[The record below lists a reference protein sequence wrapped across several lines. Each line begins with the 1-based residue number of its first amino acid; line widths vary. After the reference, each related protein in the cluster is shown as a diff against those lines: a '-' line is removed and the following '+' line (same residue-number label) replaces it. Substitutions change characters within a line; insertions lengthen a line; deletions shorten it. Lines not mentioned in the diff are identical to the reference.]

1 MMASNV
7 RDIGGSLIG
16 LVTPARFERATFPL
30 GGGRSIQLSYGAKAV
45 RIPEVGV
52 AMKARGVPTPCP
64 YVAKPMAHAL
74 LEECNAYRGPTGP
87 VARKRN
93 F

>member
-1 MMASNV
+1 
-7 RDIGGSLIG
+7 
-16 LVTPARFERATFPL
+16 
-30 GGGRSIQLSYGAKAV
+30 V

-52 AMKARGVPTPCP
+52 AMKARSVPMPCP